1 MLINDVRTFDL
12 PGQGT
17 RILLNAGCG
26 SAPRKRLPAC
36 FQAEQWREIRVDI
49 DPAVAPDVVGSIT
62 NLSFL
67 GNGAADAVWSSHNL
81 EHIHSWEV
89 PRALGEF
96 KRVLKDDGFA
106 LITVPDLRAVA
117 RHLAD
122 DLLHETLYVSDAGP
136 ISALDV
142 LFGHQA
148 SQEKGNTHM
157 AHRTG
162 FTSRSLGAALAQ
174 AGFAEV
180 RVHEGTR
187 WDLWA
192 VATMPRTPDSV
203 FDDLAGVML

>member
-1 MLINDVRTFDL
+1 M
-12 PGQGT
+12 
-17 RILLNAGCG
+17 
-26 SAPRKRLPAC
+26 
-36 FQAEQWREIRVDI
+36 DI
-49 DPAVAPDVVGSIT
+49 DPAVAPDLLGSIT
-62 NLSFL
+62 DLS
-67 GNGAADAVWSSHNL
+67 GIEDGAVDAVLSSHNL

-89 PRALGEF
+89 PGALAEF
-96 KRVLKDDGFA
+96 RRVLKEDGFV

-117 RHLAD
+117 QHITD
-122 DLLHETLYVSDAGP
+122 DQLQKPLYMSDSGP
-136 ISALDV
+136 INALDI

-148 SQEKGNTHM
+148 SQEKGNTYM

-162 FTSRSLGAALAQ
+162 FTARSLGAALAQ

-180 RVHEGTR
+180 RVHEGTK